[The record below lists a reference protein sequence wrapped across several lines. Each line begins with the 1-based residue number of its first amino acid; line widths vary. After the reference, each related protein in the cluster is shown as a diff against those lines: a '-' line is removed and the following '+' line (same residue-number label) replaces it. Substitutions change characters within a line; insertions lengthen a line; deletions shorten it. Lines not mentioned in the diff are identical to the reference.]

1 MTIKLL
7 IAQRSIELVIQKEW
21 EEYYRKAEKM
31 INESFFNFAKK
42 WTYTDHQD
50 ILSKILINFVVQG
63 IETEERTPPHR
74 STPYRGDRSG
84 QDRQEIGTWRVC
96 MRQHGLF
103 QQSL

>member
-1 MTIKLL
+1 MEEGRMTIKLL
-7 IAQRSIELVIQKEW
+7 IAQRTIELVIQKEW

-63 IETEERTPPHR
+63 IETEERLQAYEEDLIPKMEELKRLT
-74 STPYRGDRSG
+74 DKINI
-84 QDRQEIGTWRVC
+84 D
-96 MRQHGLF
+96 
-103 QQSL
+103 

>member
-1 MTIKLL
+1 MEEGRMTIKLL

-50 ILSKILINFVVQG
+50 ILSQILINFVVQG
-63 IETEERTPPHR
+63 IETEERLQAYEEDLIPKM
-74 STPYRGDRSG
+74 
-84 QDRQEIGTWRVC
+84 EELKRVTDKINID
-96 MRQHGLF
+96 
-103 QQSL
+103 